1 MRCQRDKRLR
11 HRVLEKTSPQGN
23 KPEKD
28 QSTRKEKFKE
38 SMTWKPRV
46 RQMYQEGKV
55 DFSNATHK
63 LKPMRAERR
72 PMAAIYVKPD

>member
-1 MRCQRDKRLR
+1 
-11 HRVLEKTSPQGN
+11 
-23 KPEKD
+23 
-28 QSTRKEKFKE
+28 
-38 SMTWKPRV
+38 MTWKPRV